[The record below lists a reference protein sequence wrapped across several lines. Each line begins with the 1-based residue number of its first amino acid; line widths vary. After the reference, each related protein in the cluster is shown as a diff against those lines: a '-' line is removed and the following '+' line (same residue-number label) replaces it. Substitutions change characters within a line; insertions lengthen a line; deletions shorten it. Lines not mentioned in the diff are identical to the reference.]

1 MKMHPLIIRIVHWTN
16 AVAMIVM
23 IMSGWK
29 IYNDEVLFG
38 FLHFPEEVVLGVWAQ
53 HGLQWHFAFMWVLTL
68 NGLVYLGYGLLAG
81 RFRRMLWPIRPRE
94 VFAEVVKALTFR
106 LQHDDLAHYNAV
118 QKLLYAGV
126 ILVIVV
132 QVISG
137 LAIWKP
143 VQFSSLV
150 AIFYDFQGARLAHF
164 LGMVA
169 ICLFMVVHVTLA
181 LLVPRTILAML
192 TGGPR
197 VDRMS
202 ASTSH
207 CTLIQPSSAH

>member
-1 MKMHPLIIRIVHWTN
+1 MKMHPLTIRIVHWTN
-16 AVAMIVM
+16 AVAMTVM

-38 FLHFPEEVVLGVWAQ
+38 FLHFPEQIVLGVWAQ
-53 HGLQWHFAFMWVLTL
+53 HALQWHFAFMWVLTL
-68 NGLVYLGYGLLAG
+68 NGLVYLGYGFISG
-81 RFRRMLWPIRPRE
+81 RFRRLLWPIRPRQVLVE
-94 VFAEVVKALTFR
+94 VIQALTLR
-106 LQHDDLAHYNAV
+106 LQHTDLTRYNAV

-126 ILVIVV
+126 TLVILV

-137 LAIWKP
+137 LALWKP

-150 AIFYDFQGARLAHF
+150 ALFYDFQGARLAHF

-169 ICLFMVVHVTLA
+169 ICMFTVVHVTLA
-181 LLVPRTILAML
+181 LVVPRTVLAML

-197 VDRMS
+197 VGGTRA
-202 ASTSH
+202 ASPTH
-207 CTLIQPSSAH
+207 

>member
-1 MKMHPLIIRIVHWTN
+1 MKMHPLAIRIIHWTN
-16 AVAMIVM
+16 AIAMVIM
-23 IMSGWK
+23 IASGWK

-38 FLHFPEEVVLGVWAQ
+38 FLHFPDSIVLGIWAQ
-53 HGLQWHFAFMWVLTL
+53 HALQWHFAFMWVLTI
-68 NGLVYLGYGLLAG
+68 NGLVYLGYGILSG

-94 VFAEVVKALTFR
+94 VFSGVVQALTFR
-106 LQHDDLAHYNAV
+106 LQHTDLTRYNAV

-126 ILVIVV
+126 ILVIIV

-150 AIFYDFQGARLAHF
+150 SIFYDFQGARFVHF

-169 ICLFMVVHVTLA
+169 ICLFMVVHLTLA

-197 VDRMS
+197 VDRQRAA
-202 ASTSH
+202 AS
-207 CTLIQPSSAH
+207 PAH